1 MEHFQIASTWE
12 STDLTDEKRTV
23 LKQFINGLVGY
34 PCKIACTPNNGSVDI
49 FVFSE
54 KKRKVTDWLEL
65 QPSGAIGVIYDLYK
79 EGVNTDN
86 LDDACETYN
95 EKHGLEFAEDSDSED
110 EGEEEAEV
118 EETDTDKNQ
127 DTN

>member
-12 STDLTDEKRTV
+12 SDNLTDEKRTV
-23 LKQFINGLVGY
+23 LKQFVTGLVGY

-54 KKRKVTDWLEL
+54 KNRKVTDWLEL
-65 QPSGAIGVIYDLYK
+65 QPSGAIGVIFDLYK

-95 EKHGLEFAEDSDSED
+95 EKQGLEFAEDSDSED
-110 EGEEEAEV
+110 EGEEETEV
-118 EETDTDKNQ
+118 EEADSDKNQ
-127 DTN
+127 NTK

>member
-12 STDLTDEKRTV
+12 ADDLTDEKRTV
-23 LKQFINGLVGY
+23 LKQFVTGLVGY

-79 EGVNTDN
+79 DGVNTDK
-86 LDDACETYN
+86 LDDACEDYN
-95 EKHGLEFAEDSDSED
+95 EKHGFEFKDDSDSEG
-110 EGEEEAEV
+110 EEEEEEAEA
-118 EETDTDKNQ
+118 EEQKNPS
-127 DTN
+127 TN